1 MLLPQAVVLLGIG
14 RASDWG
20 LTGWLVGIVATA
32 TLDLLVIQAM
42 RQERTASLGPADI
55 VTLTRATLTCAV
67 AALVATSLRAGELI
81 ESSPWTITI
90 TAVAGVSLFL
100 DLVDGQV
107 ARATDTASAFGARFD
122 GEMDAFLMVVLSA
135 WVAPAVGWWVLTI
148 GLARYVFAAAGW
160 VLPWLR
166 ARLPP
171 RYWRKVTTA
180 GASTV
185 LVVASAGVLPSP
197 VIAGLLVVAVL
208 LVVES
213 FGRDIWWLWRH
224 RATART
230 FRAVSP

>member
-1 MLLPQAVVLLGIG
+1 MLLPQAMVLLGIG

-20 LTGWLVGIVATA
+20 LTGWLVAIVATA
-32 TLDLLVIQAM
+32 TLDVLVIHAL

-55 VTLTRATLTCAV
+55 VTLTRATLSCAV
-67 AALVATSLRAGELI
+67 TALVATSLRAGELI

-122 GEMDAFLMVVLSA
+122 GEMDAFLMLVLSA

-166 ARLPP
+166 AQLPP

-180 GASTV
+180 AASTI

-224 RATART
+224 RAAARA